1 MINKYYLRKQV
12 EIFLD
17 KIKDSISINIDSI
30 SSEELLEIIKYI
42 ESEKVLDISNIEEI
56 DKIIIT
62 PVFCYNGPQK
72 PLIIKKDEYPQF
84 DDLLSKLK
92 IKARHH
98 NRSYTIIELYK
109 GTELIVKGY
118 FDYSN
123 KIKEMRD
130 AINQA
135 KEWFKKKQKL

>member
-1 MINKYYLRKQV
+1 MKIDKD
-12 EIFLD
+12 ILD
-17 KIKDSISINIDSI
+17 NIKDSISININSI

-42 ESEKVLDISNIEEI
+42 ESEKVLDTSNIEGI

-72 PLIIKKDEYPQF
+72 PLIIKKDEYLQF

-92 IKARHH
+92 IKAHH
-98 NRSYTIIELYK
+98 HCRSYTIIEFYK
-109 GTELIVKGY
+109 GTELIVEGY

-123 KIKEMRD
+123 KIKEMQD
-130 AINQA
+130 AVNQA
-135 KEWFKKKQKL
+135 KEWLKQNKSYD